1 MVPYETHEDSLY
13 VYKKSGNVA
22 DHLTTVNIFQF
33 SHYFMV

>member
-1 MVPYETHEDSLY
+1 MKHTIKGSLY

-22 DHLTTVNIFQF
+22 DHLATVNIFQF